1 MNSKEWKK
9 WLFWFSFAV
18 AAIVV
23 YKTIDSV
30 GTIFSFFG
38 NFFSILMPFLM
49 ALLMAYILY
58 IPCKSLE
65 KLIEKCKLKFIKKH
79 ARGLSIL
86 LVYLLLVLLTFII
99 FNFIIPTVRDS
110 IMDLANNLPNYYNMA
125 IDYVEN
131 LEEGSILYQLNLN
144 DYVEKIKQINITEE
158 IGKYLSPEN
167 IMGYI
172 KGIAGSIGIV
182 FDIFV
187 TVVVSIY
194 MLMERTDIKSFLQN
208 LSKAVFDKKTDETI
222 RKYCNKTNGIF
233 FSYIAGQILDA
244 FVVGIITSIA
254 MSIMRVK
261 YAVLLG
267 FLIGLFNIIPY
278 FGAIVAVAFAI
289 IVTIFTGGFAKAI
302 WVAIIVIILQ
312 QIDANIIN
320 PKILGNSLNL
330 SPILVIFAVTVGGTY
345 FGVLGMFLGVP
356 VVSFLKLI
364 VEDFIE
370 IKNKKKFGFID
381 KIN

>member
-30 GTIFSFFG
+30 GIIFSFFG
-38 NFFSILMPFLM
+38 NFFNILMPFLM

-58 IPCKSLE
+58 IPCKKLE
-65 KLIEKCKLKFIKKH
+65 KLIEKCKFNFIKKH
-79 ARGLSIL
+79 ARGLSVL
-86 LVYLLLVLLTFII
+86 LVYLFLILLIFIV
-99 FNFIIPTVRDS
+99 FNFIIPTVRES
-110 IMDLANNLPNYYNMA
+110 VMDLASNVPNYYNMA

-131 LEEGSILYQLNLN
+131 IDEDSILYQLNLN
-144 DYVEKIKQINITEE
+144 EYVEKIKQINIAEE
-158 IGKYLSPEN
+158 IGKYISPDHILE
-167 IMGYI
+167 YI

-182 FDIFV
+182 FDLFV

-194 MLMERTDIKSFLQN
+194 MLLERSDIKSFLQN
-208 LSKAVFDKKTDETI
+208 LSKAVCDKKTDETI
-222 RKYCNKTNGIF
+222 RKYYKKTNSIF
-233 FSYIAGQILDA
+233 FSYIAGQLLDA
-244 FVVGIITSIA
+244 FVIGIITSIA
-254 MSIMRVK
+254 MSIMHVK

-278 FGAIVAVAFAI
+278 FGAIIAVTFSI
-289 IVTIFTGGFAKAI
+289 IVTIFTGGFAQAI
-302 WVAIIVIILQ
+302 WVAIIIIVLQ

-330 SPILVIFAVTVGGTY
+330 SPILVIFAVTVGGSY
-345 FGVLGMFLGVP
+345 FGILGMFLGVP
-356 VVSFLKLI
+356 IVAFIKLI
-364 VEDFIE
+364 LEDFIE
-370 IKNKKKFGFID
+370 IRNKKKFGFI
-381 KIN
+381 